1 MLTPNH
7 FVFCGRLAL
16 VVGLPIGLLLM
27 LGSFQGAEHAFG
39 LNDKAAHAIAFGCA
53 TLVLFVAMPR
63 SRRGELALATLA
75 LGALV
80 EVIQGVVGRDADIF
94 DVGADLAGIG
104 VVYLLTKVETLR
116 ALVRDQGRKS
126 FWTIRAE
133 DRRRSRR
140 SRGEGLRG
148 ENQATRLALEH
159 AGVHSV

>member
-7 FVFCGRLAL
+7 FVFFGRLAL

-27 LGSFQGAEHAFG
+27 LGPFQGAEHVFG

-63 SRRGELALATLA
+63 GRRGELALAALA

-94 DVGADLAGIG
+94 DLGADLAGIG
-104 VVYLLTKVETLR
+104 MVYLMTHVETLR
-116 ALVRDQGRKS
+116 ALARDQGRKS
-126 FWTIRAE
+126 FRTIRAG

-140 SRGEGLRG
+140 SRTEGFRG
-148 ENQATRLALEH
+148 EAWRPISLSERAE
-159 AGVHSV
+159 AHSA